1 MEQSTTVTG
10 SVMMP
15 SQANPNG
22 NVFGGEIMKMMD
34 SVAYACSVR
43 YAHSNVV
50 TARVD
55 ELEFHKPIFIG
66 DLVTCTAK
74 VVFVGHS
81 SMEVFVNV
89 EVQDLEREDNPE
101 RALTAYF
108 TMVALDRNGRPHAV
122 RPLDVVTEED
132 RAAFEAG
139 RRRYEAHKAAKREA
153 AAAALAKKN
162 GATAKAT
169 ATPTKK

>member
-1 MEQSTTVTG
+1 
-10 SVMMP
+10 
-15 SQANPNG
+15 
-22 NVFGGEIMKMMD
+22 
-34 SVAYACSVR
+34 
-43 YAHSNVV
+43 

-74 VVFVGHS
+74 VVFVGHT

-89 EVQDLEREDNPE
+89 EVQDMEREDKPE

-122 RPLDVVTEED
+122 QPLEVITEEEKE
-132 RAAFEAG
+132 AFAAG
-139 RRRYEAHKAAKREA
+139 RKRYEDHKAAKRA
-153 AAAALAKKN
+153 AYAKASTTQKAQVSAKK
-162 GATAKAT
+162 
-169 ATPTKK
+169 